1 MRIAVPAWIAAA
13 FFCLLVAPVA
23 HAQDAKGAKPLNR
36 MTVSALGAPRTSPF
50 NPPDKDIFLTDA
62 SPGLDTGCTFNTSPL
77 NPLTIDVVIDRF
89 VGDVDG
95 SGYLVNPAPLISA
108 GILPAG
114 VDIILPAYDVDYN
127 GVAPPER
134 DELLFNGE
142 SLGFLTGDN
151 NVWKLNT
158 FRVDIRKIK
167 FPQRPAP
174 GAAPTPVSNRV
185 QIRIDTLSSE
195 RWCTSIDWVALV
207 VPVRPKLALDLE
219 VLAGNPVR
227 SLTGAAITKI
237 QEQTFDASCNVTTA
251 VGPYDQYPFSGPAT
265 SGAGGGTAK
274 LRAKIKTCPQDS
286 IQPPK
291 VDADWSVA
299 GTPQKGTTSWTGLE
313 GTVEYAMPANVGA
326 YSAELKLALDNG
338 QTLTASRKLFVTK
351 RAPLVADP
359 RINWYE
365 RGTDWASGQSDDTV
379 IVQRVLAGVYA
390 FGTANWRY
398 GYFPGKCNWQDLVN
412 SPITCNYSDCYVF
425 SDVLENISGVLGV
438 GGMTAIKEF
447 GRNAM
452 GFITNGSPSLDP
464 AFRGNTRQVGTA
476 AYNRYLF
483 SSHSLRLRGGT
494 YYDATFNGQ
503 YATQQQFISF
513 HINGTSGTD
522 VLGTWMGTDEGK
534 RVYVRA
540 GSVYDSWGKN
550 EYAFLTRSPY
560 GLLASLGQP
569 LLAAGATPLAGPGLI
584 SFPGSARFRT
594 VDADADGRFD
604 ALEADVDLDI
614 VTAGDYVVFARLDRG
629 GLLVANRPAFESMLV
644 TRADVGGAPGRRT
657 VTLRFSG
664 EQIRR
669 SGLDGPY
676 TLSIAANSDTAGAG
690 TASLATPAYNHNAF
704 GETKAL
710 LRSLIPTPVD
720 ADGSGKYEAIR
731 LDASAEVAVAGNY
744 QLRASIGSGGVDL
757 GGITRALHLD
767 AGNQP
772 ITLSLPAA
780 ALARSGRNGPYDV
793 TLSLID
799 AAGATLDSAAVTTGA
814 LLAAQFE
821 GLVEVSPSLVEQLV
835 DSNANG
841 LYDLLRVSADVSAR
855 AARNVSVVARLVGIN
870 GAAVSTETI
879 ASLMAGTQRVSFE
892 FLGPQIRRMQMDS
905 QYTLELSFRDPATLA
920 EIDALRVP
928 LRGAYLY
935 TKFDSSVV
943 PRAIA
948 LNGTHADH
956 GIDSNGNTLFDQ
968 LSVDLGV
975 ELATAGFYEWSARLV
990 DKAGTEIGFATGRGS
1005 LGAGTT
1011 SIQLLFDGRPIGQ
1024 NGFDGPYFIRSLLM
1038 AGPGGANL
1046 VSTFAGETSAL
1057 KARQFEGYTARLPG
1071 DINGDGV
1078 VNAADIDAFN
1088 RALGSSIGEPAY
1100 NSFADFDRDG
1110 RVTLN
1115 DLRIFR
1121 SFLRR

>member
-1 MRIAVPAWIAAA
+1 MPAWVLAAV
-13 FFCLLVAPVA
+13 FCLSGMHMAQ
-23 HAQDAKGAKPLNR
+23 AQDAKGTRPLNR

-62 SPGLDTGCTFNTSPL
+62 SPGLDTGCTFNSSPL

-89 VGDVDG
+89 VGDVDAN
-95 SGYLVNPAPLISA
+95 GYLVNPAPLISA

-127 GVAPPER
+127 GAAPPER
-134 DELLFNGE
+134 DELLFNGQ

-151 NVWKLNT
+151 NIWKLNT
-158 FRVDIRKIK
+158 FRIDIRKVK

-207 VPVRPKLALDLE
+207 IPVRPKLALDLE
-219 VLAGNPVR
+219 VVAGNPIR
-227 SLTGAAITKI
+227 SLAGTAITRI
-237 QEQTFDASCNVTTA
+237 QEQTFDAACNVSTTI
-251 VGPYDQYPFSGPAT
+251 GPFDQYPFSGPAT
-265 SGAGGGTAK
+265 SGGGAGSAR
-274 LRAKIKTCPQDS
+274 LRAKLKVCPADS

-299 GTPQKGTTSWTGLE
+299 GTAQKGTVSWTGLE
-313 GTVEYAMPANVGA
+313 GTVEYRMPANVGA
-326 YSAELKLALDNG
+326 YTADLKLTLDNG
-338 QTLTASRKLFVTK
+338 QTVSASRKLFVTK

-365 RGTDWASGQSDDTV
+365 RGTSWASGQSDDTV

-398 GYFPGKCNWQDLVN
+398 GYFPGKCNWQQLVD

-438 GGMTAIKEF
+438 GGMTAIQEL
-447 GRNAM
+447 GRNSI

-464 AFRGNTRQVGTA
+464 AFRGNTRQIGTV

-513 HINGTSGTD
+513 HLNGTSGTD
-522 VLGTWMGTDEGK
+522 AQGTWQGTDEGK

-550 EYAFLTRSPY
+550 EYAFLTSSPY
-560 GLLASLGQP
+560 GLLASLGTP
-569 LLAAGATPLAGPGLI
+569 LLAATSIAGPTMIG
-584 SFPGSARFRT
+584 FPGSARFRT
-594 VDADADGRFD
+594 VDADGDGRFE

-614 VTAGDYVVFARLDRG
+614 LSAGDYVVFGRLDRG
-629 GLLVANRPAFESMLV
+629 GLLVANRPAFESMLI
-644 TRADVGGAPGRRT
+644 TRADVSGAPGRRT

-669 SGLDGPY
+669 SNLDGPY
-676 TLSIAANSDTAGAG
+676 TLSIAANSDTGGAG
-690 TASLATPAYNHNAF
+690 TASLVTPAYNHNAF
-704 GETKAL
+704 GESKAL

-720 ADGSGKYEAIR
+720 ADGSGKYESLR

-744 QLRASIGSGGVDL
+744 QLRAAITGGGVDL
-757 GGITRALHLD
+757 GGTTRALHLD
-767 AGNQP
+767 AGTQP
-772 ITLSLPAA
+772 ISLSLPAN
-780 ALARSGRNGPYDV
+780 LIARSGINGPYEV

-799 AAGATLDSAAVTTGA
+799 AAGSTLDTAQVNTAA
-814 LLAAQFE
+814 LLAVQFE
-821 GLVEVSPSLVEQLV
+821 GVLGVSTSLVEQV
-835 DSNANG
+835 IDSNANS
-841 LYDLLRVSADVSAR
+841 LYDLLRVSADVTAR
-855 AARNVSVVARLVGIN
+855 APRNVAVVARLVGIN
-870 GAAVSTETI
+870 GAAVQAEAV
-879 ASLMAGTQRVSFE
+879 ASLNTGTQRLDFE
-892 FLGPQIRRMQMDS
+892 FLGPQIRKLQMDS
-905 QYTLELSFRDPATLA
+905 QYTLELSFRDPTTLA
-920 EIDALRVP
+920 EIDAARVP
-928 LRGAYLY
+928 LRGVYVY
-935 TKFDSSVV
+935 TQFDSSEV

-948 LNGTHADH
+948 LNGTRSDR
-956 GIDSNGNTLFDQ
+956 GIDTNGNTLFDQ

-975 ELATAGFYEWSARLV
+975 TLANAGFYEWSARLV
-990 DKAGTEIGFATGRGS
+990 DKAGKEIGFATGRGS
-1005 LGAGTT
+1005 LSAGNT
-1011 SIQLLFDGRPIGQ
+1011 SINLLFDGRPIGQ
-1024 NGFDGPYFIRSLLM
+1024 NGVDGPYSIRSLLM

-1057 KARQFEGYTARLPG
+1057 LARQFEGYTARLPG

-1078 VNAADIDAFN
+1078 VDAADVEAFN
-1088 RALGSSIGEPAY
+1088 RALGSSLGDPAY
-1100 NSFADFDRDG
+1100 NSFADFDHDG